1 MSQTVRRA
9 IDILEFIARR
19 PRTQTEVGEHLGV
32 HRSTALR
39 ILESLTAGGLAR
51 RLPDGRYAVGHRLA
65 GLAHLALEQFGL
77 KDVAG
82 EHLRLLGERC
92 GHTVHLAALEG
103 ERIVYVDKVDPIDG
117 VRLYAQI
124 GRPVTLHTAGVAKAI
139 LAHVPRERAEALLAD
154 CDFAPHTDTTI
165 TDPAAFRKALERTR
179 ARGWAVDDG
188 EYEDFVNCVAVPVR
202 DSGGDVVAAV
212 SVTALKVKA
221 DLGVLESDVLPDL
234 LTTAD
239 TISKELGWRP

>member
-9 IDILEFIARR
+9 IDILEFVARR

-39 ILESLTAGGLAR
+39 ILESLTDGGLAR

-77 KDVAG
+77 KDVSG

-103 ERIVYVDKVDPIDG
+103 ERIVYVDKVDPVDG
-117 VRLYAQI
+117 VRLYSQI

-139 LAHVPRERAEALLAD
+139 LAYVPRERADELLAE

-165 TDPAAFRKALERTR
+165 TSPDAYRKALAETR

-202 DSGGDVVAAV
+202 DSSGEVVAAV
-212 SVTALKVKA
+212 SVTALKAKA
-221 DLGVLESDVLPDL
+221 DMGALESDVLPDL
-234 LTTAD
+234 MTTAD

>member
-9 IDILEFIARR
+9 IDALECIARR

-39 ILESLTAGGLAR
+39 LLESLAEGGLAR

-65 GLAHLALEQFGL
+65 GLAQLAVEQFGL
-77 KDVAG
+77 KDVAS
-82 EHLRLLGERC
+82 EHLRGLGERS

-103 ERIVYVDKVDPIDG
+103 EQIVYVDKVDPVDG
-117 VRLYAQI
+117 VRLYSQI

-139 LAHVPRERAEALLAD
+139 LAHVPRDRADALLAG
-154 CDFAPHTDTTI
+154 CDFAPRTGTTI
-165 TDPAAFRKALERTR
+165 IDAAAYRAALDETR

-188 EYEDFVNCVAVPVR
+188 EYEDYVNCLAVPVR

-212 SVTALKVKA
+212 SVTALKAKA
-221 DLGVLESDVLPDL
+221 DLAALEADVLPDL
-234 LTTAD
+234 MTTAE

>member
-9 IDILEFIARR
+9 IDILEFVARR

-39 ILESLTAGGLAR
+39 ILESLTEGGLAR

-103 ERIVYVDKVDPIDG
+103 ERIVYVDKVDPVDG
-117 VRLYAQI
+117 VRLYSQI

-139 LAHVPRERAEALLAD
+139 LAYVPRERADALLAD
-154 CDFAPHTDTTI
+154 CDFAPHTSTTI
-165 TDPAAFRKALERTR
+165 TSPDAYRKALAEAR

-202 DSGGDVVAAV
+202 DSSGEIVAAA
-212 SVTALKVKA
+212 SVTALKARA
-221 DLGVLESDVLPDL
+221 DLGALESDVLPDL
-234 LTTAD
+234 MTTAD

>member
-9 IDILEFIARR
+9 IDILEFVARR
-19 PRTQTEVGEHLGV
+19 PRTQTEVGQHLGV

-39 ILESLTAGGLAR
+39 ILESLTDGGLAR

-77 KDVAG
+77 KDVAD
-82 EHLRLLGERC
+82 EHLRLLGEHC

-103 ERIVYVDKVDPIDG
+103 ERIVYVDKVDPVDG

-139 LAHVPRERAEALLAD
+139 LAHVPRERADALLAD
-154 CDFAPHTDTTI
+154 CDFAPHTGTTV
-165 TDPAAFRKALERTR
+165 TSPAAYREVLAEART
-179 ARGWAVDDG
+179 RGWAVDDG

-202 DSGGDVVAAV
+202 DSSGEVVAAV
-212 SVTALKVKA
+212 SVTALKAKA
-221 DLGVLESDVLPDL
+221 DLGALESGVLPEL
-234 LTTAD
+234 MTTAD

>member
-9 IDILEFIARR
+9 IDILEFVARS

-39 ILESLTAGGLAR
+39 ILESLTEGGLAR

-77 KDVAG
+77 KDVAA
-82 EHLRLLGERC
+82 EHLRGLGERC

-103 ERIVYVDKVDPIDG
+103 DRIVYVDKVDPVDG
-117 VRLYAQI
+117 VRLYSQI

-139 LAHVPRERAEALLAD
+139 LAHLPRERAAELLTG
-154 CDFAPHTDTTI
+154 CDFARHTGTTI
-165 TDPAAFRKALERTR
+165 TGAAAYREALDEAL
-179 ARGWAVDDG
+179 ARGFAVDDG
-188 EYEDFVNCVAVPVR
+188 EYEDYVNCVAVPVR
-202 DSGGDVVAAV
+202 DSGGTVVAAV
-212 SVTALKVKA
+212 SVTALKAKA
-221 DLGVLESDVLPDL
+221 DLAALEADVLPDL
-234 LTTAD
+234 LTTAE

>member
-9 IDILEFIARR
+9 IDILEFVARR

-39 ILESLTAGGLAR
+39 ILESLTDGGLAR

-65 GLAHLALEQFGL
+65 GLAQLAREQFGI
-77 KDVAG
+77 KDIAG
-82 EHLRLLGERC
+82 AHLRGLGERC
-92 GHTVHLAALEG
+92 GHTVLLAALEG
-103 ERIVYVDKVDPIDG
+103 HQIVYVDKVDPVDG
-117 VRLYAQI
+117 VRLYAEI
-124 GRPVTLHTAGVAKAI
+124 GRPVPLHTAGVAKAI
-139 LAHVPRERAEALLAD
+139 LAFLPRERADALLAG
-154 CDFAPHTDTTI
+154 CDFAPRTGTTLTDSVACRGVL
-165 TDPAAFRKALERTR
+165 DVTR

-188 EYEDFVNCVAVPVR
+188 EYEEYVNCVAVPVR

-212 SVTALKVKA
+212 SVTALKAKA
-221 DLGVLESDVLPDL
+221 DLAALETGVLPDL
-234 LTTAD
+234 AATAE

>member
-9 IDILEFIARR
+9 IGILEFIARR
-19 PRTQTEVGEHLGV
+19 PRSQTEVGEHLGV

-39 ILESLTAGGLAR
+39 ILESLNEGGLAR

-103 ERIVYVDKVDPIDG
+103 ERIVYVDKVDPVDG
-117 VRLYAQI
+117 VRLYSQI

-139 LAHVPRERAEALLAD
+139 LAYVPRERADELLAE
-154 CDFAPHTDTTI
+154 CDFAPHTTTTI
-165 TDPAAFRKALERTR
+165 TDPDAYRAALTETRT
-179 ARGWAVDDG
+179 RGWAVDDG

-202 DSGGDVVAAV
+202 DSSGEVVAAV
-212 SVTALKVKA
+212 SVTALKARA
-221 DLGVLESDVLPDL
+221 DLGALESDVLPDL
-234 LTTAD
+234 MTTAD

>member
-39 ILESLTAGGLAR
+39 ILESLTEGGLAR

-103 ERIVYVDKVDPIDG
+103 ERIVYVDKVDPVDG
-117 VRLYAQI
+117 VRLYSQI

-139 LAHVPRERAEALLAD
+139 LAHIPRNGPTRCSPTATSRRTPARRSPPPTPTAR
-154 CDFAPHTDTTI
+154 PSPRPG
-165 TDPAAFRKALERTR
+165 PAA
-179 ARGWAVDDG
+179 G
-188 EYEDFVNCVAVPVR
+188 P
-202 DSGGDVVAAV
+202 S
-212 SVTALKVKA
+212 
-221 DLGVLESDVLPDL
+221 
-234 LTTAD
+234 TTAS
-239 TISKELGWRP
+239 TRIS